1 MARKWRSASS
11 LPFMG
16 RVARSAGWGSD
27 ATPLAQRAPPVCSP
41 TLASTLPMKGRE
53 GIRGI
58 VLVLAL
64 PVLTGAAAP
73 APAIVQIGAAYT
85 AKQMCSCLFVVGRP
99 EASCRA
105 EFKPDI
111 DAFAVAIDRAGLPA
125 RAQVSATVGPV
136 AGEATFSRGYG
147 CVVAR

>member
-1 MARKWRSASS
+1 MARKWRSQA
-11 LPFMG
+11 LT
-16 RVARSAGWGSD
+16 A
-27 ATPLAQRAPPVCSP
+27 
-41 TLASTLPMKGRE
+41 
-53 GIRGI
+53 

-64 PVLTGAAAP
+64 PVLTGAGAP
-73 APAIVQIGAAYT
+73 APVPAIVQIGAAYI

-111 DAFAVAIDRAGLPA
+111 DTFAVAIDRAGLPA
-125 RAQVSATVGPV
+125 RARVNTTVGPV